1 MLEIT
6 NTRMNHL
13 IDPSLHIWGWE
24 IPVYLFAG
32 GMVAG
37 MMLILGFFFFK
48 GREKE
53 VDCVCT
59 NLPLLSIIILS
70 LGMFALFLD
79 LEYKLHVFRFYTT
92 FIITSPMSW
101 GSWILI
107 LVYPVLAVSLLLR
120 LPKFVSKLIPKL
132 EQYSNKLKSNRKLVK
147 SVGVLN
153 MVLGA
158 SLGIYTGVLL
168 STFQARPLWNSPIL
182 ALLFLVS
189 GLSVSAAFVHM
200 IAKSVYEREL
210 LAKADNAF
218 LVTELFVIFLFI
230 IGMVT
235 STKIHQDA
243 IALFLGGQ
251 YTAVFWIFV
260 VLMGI
265 IIPLIIQSLA
275 VSHKIKHTP
284 LAPIF
289 VIIGGLILR
298 FVIVSA
304 GQYSS
309 WY

>member
-24 IPVYLFAG
+24 ISIYLFAG

-37 MMLILGFFFFK
+37 MMIILGFFFFK

-53 VDCVCT
+53 ADCVCT

-132 EQYSNKLKSNRKLVK
+132 EQYSNKLKSNHKLVK
-147 SVGVLN
+147 SVGILN
-153 MVLGA
+153 MILGA

>member
-147 SVGVLN
+147 SVGILN

-275 VSHKIKHTP
+275 ISHKIKHTP

>member
-1 MLEIT
+1 MIEIT

-37 MMLILGFFFFK
+37 MMIILGFFFFK

-53 VDCVCT
+53 VDCVCSI
-59 NLPLLSIIILS
+59 LPMLSIIILS
-70 LGMFALFLD
+70 VGMVALFLD
-79 LEYKLHVFRFYTT
+79 IEYKLHVFRFYTT

-107 LVYPVLAVSLLLR
+107 LVYPVLVVSVLLS
-120 LPKFVSKLIPKL
+120 LPQFISKLFPKIK
-132 EQYSNKLKSNRKLVK
+132 EVSAQLKSNRKLVK
-147 SVGVLN
+147 GVGILN
-153 MVLGA
+153 MILGA

-182 ALLFLVS
+182 GLLFLVS
-189 GLSVSAAFVHM
+189 GLSVAAAFVHM

-243 IALFLGGQ
+243 ITLFLGGP

-260 VLMGI
+260 VMMGI
-265 IIPLIIQSLA
+265 VIPLIIQSLA
-275 VSHKIKHTP
+275 VSHKVKHTP

-289 VIIGGLILR
+289 VMIGGLILR
-298 FVIVSA
+298 FVIVNA

>member
-24 IPVYLFAG
+24 ISIYLFAG

-37 MMLILGFFFFK
+37 MMIILGFFFFK

-132 EQYSNKLKSNRKLVK
+132 EQYSNKLRSNHKLVK
-147 SVGVLN
+147 SVGILN

-243 IALFLGGQ
+243 IALFFGGQ

>member
-1 MLEIT
+1 MIEIT

-37 MMLILGFFFFK
+37 MMIILGFFFFK

-53 VDCVCT
+53 VDCVCSI
-59 NLPLLSIIILS
+59 LPLLSIIILS
-70 LGMFALFLD
+70 IGMFALFLD
-79 LEYKLHVFRFYTT
+79 LEYKLHVLRFYTT

-107 LVYPVLAVSLLLR
+107 LVYPVLAISVLLS
-120 LPKFVSKLIPKL
+120 LPKFISKLFPKIK
-132 EQYSNKLKSNRKLVK
+132 EISVQLKSNRKLVK
-147 SVGVLN
+147 SVGILN
-153 MVLGA
+153 MILGA

-189 GLSVSAAFVHM
+189 GLSVAAALVHM
-200 IAKSVYEREL
+200 ISKSVYEREL

-218 LVTELFVIFLFI
+218 LITELFIIALFI

-235 STKIHQDA
+235 SVKIHQDA
-243 IALFLGGQ
+243 ITLFLGGP

-275 VSHKIKHTP
+275 VSHKVKHTP
-284 LAPIF
+284 IAPIF
-289 VIIGGLILR
+289 VMIGGLILR
-298 FVIVSA
+298 FVIVNA